1 MVKFIYFLYFLSKM
15 RYNPFNPQLPARPNF
30 FVGREPEITEFE
42 KYLTQTIHGSPMNMS
57 ITGNRGMGKTSIM
70 MKFEQIA
77 KDQNCLVVRLSNYEG
92 NVKDIIELCDFISA
106 NIKTEIISKKPLSK
120 LNEWLKT
127 LKPTVGWNDVSLT
140 LEKRQIAQ
148 ELFRQRLNR
157 LWEEIKDEFKAIVIL
172 IDEAESLE
180 KVSGALTFLREVFQR
195 VSSEANYMVV
205 LAGKLNFPE
214 RMSESFSPLNRFF
227 PVQKLKAL
235 NHEEIKEYI
244 LRKLEPEKVTV
255 DQKSIDYLVKKT
267 EGHPYV
273 LVAMCYLIFDSLR
286 EGKNEIDIDLVGRT
300 EEKIKTRLAQDFFAP
315 MYHPLTKKAK
325 EILIDV
331 CKNVTAVKFTFRE
344 AIKWTGKEGSYLS
357 PYILELLRKGILN
370 KPERAT
376 YQIFHTSFVEYVKQ
390 LE

>member
-1 MVKFIYFLYFLSKM
+1 M
-15 RYNPFNPQLPARPNF
+15 
-30 FVGREPEITEFE
+30 
-42 KYLTQTIHGSPMNMS
+42 
-57 ITGNRGMGKTSIM
+57 
-70 MKFEQIA
+70 
-77 KDQNCLVVRLSNYEG
+77 
-92 NVKDIIELCDFISA
+92 
-106 NIKTEIISKKPLSK
+106 
-120 LNEWLKT
+120 NEWIKT
-127 LKPTVGWNDVSLT
+127 LKPTIGWNDVSLT
-140 LEKRQIAQ
+140 IEKRQIAQ

-157 LWEEIKDEFKAIVIL
+157 LWEETKDEFKAIVIL

-227 PVQKLKAL
+227 PVQKLKVL

-244 LRKLEPEKVTV
+244 LRKLNPEGVIV
-255 DQKSIDYLVKKT
+255 DQKSIDYLVKKS

-286 EGKNEIDIDLVGRT
+286 EGENGIDINLVERT

-325 EILIDV
+325 EIFIDV
-331 CKNVTAVKFTFRE
+331 CKNIMGVTFTFRE
-344 AIKWTGKEGSYLS
+344 AIKWAGKEGSYLS

-376 YQIFHTSFVEYVKQ
+376 YQIFHTLFVEYVKE